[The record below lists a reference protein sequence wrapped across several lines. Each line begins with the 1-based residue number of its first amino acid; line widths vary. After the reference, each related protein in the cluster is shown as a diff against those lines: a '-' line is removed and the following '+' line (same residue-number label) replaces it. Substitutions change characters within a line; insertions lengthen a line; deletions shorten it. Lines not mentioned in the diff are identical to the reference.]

1 METVLTAIIVIFIIL
16 FAVLTLTQVFVITQ
30 DRIAFSREEME
41 IRWIEQA
48 NTHLRVLA
56 AETADGGTRFSLT
69 LANDGNNKWADF
81 NRWDVIVQ
89 YYDTADPAV
98 YRTLWLPYSDTGL
111 SDNTWTI
118 AGIYLGE
125 SLEQTE
131 IFEPGLVNPGETL
144 QIQAQLNPPAAPGS
158 GIQMVISAT
167 SGSGTSSVFTAN
179 IPPVVVVNEALT
191 VASGGSRAIDR
202 SLLAATDDDDDTDGL
217 TYTVVTPLTQGTL
230 SLADTFTQQ
239 DINNGV
245 LIYTHTGTGEDRFE
259 FTVSDG
265 KDTTVVHTFTVLASE
280 PPVLTANTPV
290 IVATGGM
297 GWFGPG
303 VLETSDPDDDPAN
316 LVYTIV
322 VPPAQGNLS
331 LGNTFTQEDINNGAL
346 IYTHTGTGGDSFQFT
361 VSDGETVIGVYTF
374 TFTVY

>member
-16 FAVLTLTQVFVITQ
+16 FAVLTLTQVFVLTQ

-56 AETADGGTRFSLT
+56 AETADGGTHFSLV
-69 LANDGNNKWADF
+69 LANDGSNKWADF

-98 YRTLWLPYSDTGL
+98 YRTLWLPFSDTGL
-111 SDNTWTI
+111 SDNTWTM

-125 SLEQTE
+125 SLEQAE
-131 IFEPGLVNPGETL
+131 IFDPGLVNPGETAR
-144 QIQAQLNPPAAPGS
+144 IQAQLNPPAAPGS

-191 VASGGSRAIDR
+191 VASGGSRAVDS
-202 SLLAATDDDDDTDGL
+202 SLLAASDSDDDTDTL
-217 TYTVVTPLTQGTL
+217 IYTVVTPPAQGTL
-230 SLADTFTQQ
+230 SLGDTFTQQ
-239 DINNGV
+239 DINDGT
-245 LIYTHTGTGEDRFE
+245 LIYTHTGTGEDSFQ

-265 KDTTVVHTFTVLASE
+265 KDTSEIYTFTILASE

-303 VLETSDPDDDPAN
+303 VLETSDPDDGPAN

-331 LGNTFTQEDINNGAL
+331 LGDSFTQENINNGEL

-361 VSDGETVIGVYTF
+361 VSDGETTIGVYTF

>member
-16 FAVLTLTQVFVITQ
+16 FAVLTLTQVFVLTQ

-56 AETADGGTRFSLT
+56 AETADGGTHFSLV
-69 LANDGNNKWADF
+69 LANDGSNKWADF

-98 YRTLWLPYSDTGL
+98 YRTLWLPFSDTGL
-111 SDNTWTI
+111 SDNTWTM

-125 SLEQTE
+125 SLEQAE
-131 IFEPGLVNPGETL
+131 IFDPGLVNPGETAR
-144 QIQAQLNPPAAPGS
+144 IQAQLNPPAAPGS

-179 IPPVVVVNEALT
+179 IPPVIVVNEALT
-191 VASGGSRAIDR
+191 VASGGSRAVDS
-202 SLLAATDDDDDTDGL
+202 SLLAASDSDDDTDTL
-217 TYTVVTPLTQGTL
+217 IYTVVTPPAQGTL
-230 SLADTFTQQ
+230 SLGDTFTQQ
-239 DINNGV
+239 DINDGA
-245 LIYTHTGTGEDRFE
+245 LIYTHTGTGEDSFQ

-265 KDTTVVHTFTVLASE
+265 KDTSEIYTFTILASE

-303 VLETSDPDDDPAN
+303 VLETSDPDDAPAN

-331 LGNTFTQEDINNGAL
+331 LGDTFTQENINNGEL

-361 VSDGETVIGVYTF
+361 VSDGETTIGVYTF

>member
-16 FAVLTLTQVFVITQ
+16 FAVLTLTQVFVLTQ

-56 AETADGGTRFSLT
+56 AETADGGTHFSLV
-69 LANDGNNKWADF
+69 LANDGSNKWADF

-98 YRTLWLPYSDTGL
+98 YRTLWLPFSDTGL
-111 SDNTWTI
+111 SDNTWTM

-125 SLEQTE
+125 SLEQAE
-131 IFEPGLVNPGETL
+131 IFDPGLVNPGETAR
-144 QIQAQLNPPAAPGS
+144 IQAQLNPPAAPGS

-191 VASGGSRAIDR
+191 VASGGSRAVDS
-202 SLLAATDDDDDTDGL
+202 SLLAASDSDDHTDTL
-217 TYTVVTPLTQGTL
+217 IYTIVTPPAQGTL
-230 SLADTFTQQ
+230 SLGDTFTQQ
-239 DINNGV
+239 DINDGT
-245 LIYTHTGTGEDRFE
+245 LIYTHTGTGEDSFQ

-265 KDTTVVHTFTVLASE
+265 KDTSEIYTFTILASE

-303 VLETSDPDDDPAN
+303 VLETSDPDDGPAN

-331 LGNTFTQEDINNGAL
+331 LGDSFTQENINNGEL

-361 VSDGETVIGVYTF
+361 VSDGETTIGVYTF

>member
-16 FAVLTLTQVFVITQ
+16 FAVLTLTQVFVLTQ

-56 AETADGGTRFSLT
+56 AETADGGTHFSLV
-69 LANDGNNKWADF
+69 LANDGSNKWADF

-98 YRTLWLPYSDTGL
+98 YRTLWLPFSDTGL
-111 SDNTWTI
+111 SDNTWTM

-125 SLEQTE
+125 SLEQAE
-131 IFEPGLVNPGETL
+131 IFDPGLVNPGETAR
-144 QIQAQLNPPAAPGS
+144 IQAQLNPPAAPGS

-191 VASGGSRAIDR
+191 VASGGSRAVDS
-202 SLLAATDDDDDTDGL
+202 SLLAASDSDDDTDTL
-217 TYTVVTPLTQGTL
+217 IYTVVTPPAQGTL
-230 SLADTFTQQ
+230 SLGDTFTQQ
-239 DINNGV
+239 DINDGA
-245 LIYTHTGTGEDRFE
+245 LIYTHTGTGEDSFQ

-265 KDTTVVHTFTVLASE
+265 KDTSEIYTFTILASE

-303 VLETSDPDDDPAN
+303 VLETSDPDDAPAN

-331 LGNTFTQEDINNGAL
+331 LGDTFTQENINNGEL

-361 VSDGETVIGVYTF
+361 VSDGETTIGVYTF

>member
-16 FAVLTLTQVFVITQ
+16 FAVLTLTQVFVLTQ

-56 AETADGGTRFSLT
+56 AETADGGTHFSLV
-69 LANDGNNKWADF
+69 LANDGSNKWADF

-98 YRTLWLPYSDTGL
+98 YRTLWLPFSDTGL
-111 SDNTWTI
+111 SDNTWTM

-125 SLEQTE
+125 SLEQAE
-131 IFEPGLVNPGETL
+131 IFDPGLVNPGETAR
-144 QIQAQLNPPAAPGS
+144 IQAQLNPPAAPGS

-191 VASGGSRAIDR
+191 VASGGSRAVDS
-202 SLLAATDDDDDTDGL
+202 SLLAASDSDDDTDTL
-217 TYTVVTPLTQGTL
+217 IYTVVTPPAQGTL
-230 SLADTFTQQ
+230 SLGDTFTQQ
-239 DINNGV
+239 DINNGA
-245 LIYTHTGTGEDRFE
+245 LIYTHTGTGEDSFQ

-265 KDTTVVHTFTVLASE
+265 KDTSEIYTFTILASE

-303 VLETSDPDDDPAN
+303 VLETSDPDDGPAN

-331 LGNTFTQEDINNGAL
+331 LGDSFTQENINNGEL

-361 VSDGETVIGVYTF
+361 VSDGETTIGVYTF